1 MLIRYVSFSE
11 KGPRMNNE
19 DSLNIVEIADKRT
32 LFVVCDGMGGHS
44 CGEGAS
50 KTVCDSFS
58 AYWQEH
64 PDTID
69 SIQKIED
76 AAKVASLAIDEAS
89 GYYQMGTTLVIAS
102 IEGQTAHIAHAG
114 DSRCYVIDI
123 KGNVKYRTIDHIESS
138 SISLPYINRAFF
150 TRHPEDAVPEI
161 KVIEL
166 HPLDRILLCTD
177 GLYNAIDDETLLHTL
192 QCAKDVEQV
201 ADKYRTICAE
211 KAGDNYTAIIVELE

>member
-1 MLIRYVSFSE
+1 MKYIQFSE

-19 DSLNIVEIADKRT
+19 DCLNIVEISDKRT

-44 CGEGAS
+44 CGEVAS
-50 KTVCDSFS
+50 QTVCD
-58 AYWQEH
+58 AC
-64 PDTID
+64 
-69 SIQKIED
+69 
-76 AAKVASLAIDEAS
+76 
-89 GYYQMGTTLVIAS
+89 S
-102 IEGQTAHIAHAG
+102 IEAKKATIAHAG

-150 TRHPEDAVPEI
+150 TRHPEDAVPDV

-166 HPLDRILLCTD
+166 LPLDRILLCTD
-177 GLYNAIDDETLLHTL
+177 GLYNAIDDEVLLHTL

-201 ADKYRTICAE
+201 ADKFRAICQE
-211 KAGDNYTAIIVELE
+211 KAGDNYTAIIIEME

>member
-1 MLIRYVSFSE
+1 MKYIQFSE

-44 CGEGAS
+44 CGEVAS
-50 KTVCDSFS
+50 QTVCDSFS

-64 PDTID
+64 PQSID
-69 SIQKIED
+69 SVQKIED
-76 AAKVASLAIDEAS
+76 ATKVASQAIDDKS
-89 GYYQMGTTLVIAS
+89 GKREMGTTLVMAS
-102 IEGQTAHIAHAG
+102 VEGLKATIAHAG

-123 KGNVKYRTIDHIESS
+123 KGNVKYRTIDHIEYN
-138 SISLPYINRAFF
+138 SISLPYINKAFF
-150 TRHPEDAVPEI
+150 THHPQKAAPDI

-166 HPLDRILLCTD
+166 KPLDRILLCTD

-192 QCAKDVEQV
+192 Q
-201 ADKYRTICAE
+201 
-211 KAGDNYTAIIVELE
+211 